1 MEKIKKLLV
10 KKREIEN
17 DIENLQIELADI
29 EYDLFNEIIDYLT
42 MQGYDRDELKTEY
55 TVDDLINELQ

>member
-10 KKREIEN
+10 KKREIED
-17 DIENLQIELADI
+17 DIENLQNELDDI
-29 EYDLFNEIIDYLT
+29 EYDLFNEIVDYLT